1 MPACEACLISL
12 RAPAGVLFLS
22 HSSASSGEPD
32 ALSNGRDGPVW
43 GFPGTPDTA
52 PLIRN
57 RAPDTWGPH
66 TLPLPAPA
74 GACRLAG
81 TRLMRVQRRSCTA
94 AHRLTL
100 LQTGWKESSSRS
112 SGHATHPREG
122 KRSPR
127 EVGPGSYRLVPGVN
141 HAFPADSAWPELS
154 EWFLCG
160 HPAGTRGKLPSCC
173 MSNYTATRAGSA
185 PPDQRV
191 SGGQV
196 RRPRA
201 PGRSCL

>member
-1 MPACEACLISL
+1 MWH
-12 RAPAGVLFLS
+12 AGVRGMPDLPEGPGGRAVPVAFFSFLRR
-22 HSSASSGEPD
+22 ARRLIQWPRWPCVV
-32 ALSNGRDGPVW
+32 LSRHPGH
-43 GFPGTPDTA
+43 GTPHPESRTGH
-52 PLIRN
+52 L
-57 RAPDTWGPH
+57 GPPH
-66 TLPLPAPA
+66 FAAA

-100 LQTGWKESSSRS
+100 LQSGWKESSSRS

-154 EWFLCG
+154 GWFLCG